1 MGAGLMVNLTYFLPK
16 LSQLLRWPFLWQGFN
31 EEDHSMKKLSIIRF
45 KPNPEHYDEFTRTL
59 REFLNQR
66 TREGVEHFYV
76 MTKDDEVFSVGIRD
90 TEFLQQSAK
99 EGVEW
104 LDGVRHMLQEYNPID
119 RHTIPITGDLFEG

>member
-1 MGAGLMVNLTYFLPK
+1 
-16 LSQLLRWPFLWQGFN
+16 
-31 EEDHSMKKLSIIRF
+31 MKKLSIIRF
-45 KPNPEHYDEFTRTL
+45 KPNPEHYDEFTQTL
-59 REFLNQR
+59 REFLDQR

-90 TEFLQQSAK
+90 PEFLQQSAK

>member
-1 MGAGLMVNLTYFLPK
+1 
-16 LSQLLRWPFLWQGFN
+16 
-31 EEDHSMKKLSIIRF
+31 MKKLSIIRF
-45 KPNPEHYDEFTRTL
+45 KPNPEHY
-59 REFLNQR
+59 
-66 TREGVEHFYV
+66 
-76 MTKDDEVFSVGIRD
+76 DEVFSVGIRD